1 MYLNLYILSSSAN
14 FSYVSPNL
22 FLVKYFKKHSQFPF
36 NHSTFA
42 AVMLKLNSKIISQK
56 FTCLKVF
63 FAFLFLTLII
73 QCKKDSVV
81 SSNLPQNSEVVRK
94 NDSVAKV
101 EIVEPAITYSPF
113 IFPKNKKDSAMAVF
127 NEKFSKDDQK
137 LILALSRLDLKNK
150 WRSDTLVIPDKIDET
165 LMSYS
170 PFPRNV
176 AVLSNVQKIVF
187 FSYPIQA
194 YALYEKGN
202 LVKWGPTSLGK
213 KSAQT
218 KRGLMFANWKKE
230 LAIST
235 VDKDWK
241 LPYNFNIHNTLGIG
255 WHQYDLPGFP
265 ASHSCL
271 RLLEEDAKFL
281 YNWAEQWTLTDG
293 GSKIKS
299 NGTPVLVFGDYNWG
313 GKNPWFNLSNDP
325 KSNDISEVEMNEII
339 EPNLSKI
346 LEEQKI
352 RDAVKAEREL
362 KTKETS
368 TL

>member
-1 MYLNLYILSSSAN
+1 
-14 FSYVSPNL
+14 
-22 FLVKYFKKHSQFPF
+22 
-36 NHSTFA
+36 
-42 AVMLKLNSKIISQK
+42 MLKLNSKIISQK
-56 FTCLKVF
+56 ISILKVF
-63 FAFLFLTLII
+63 FALSFLSLIV
-73 QCKKDSVV
+73 QCKKDGII
-81 SSNLPQNSEVVRK
+81 SSNVPHKSEVVSK
-94 NDSVAKV
+94 KDSAAKV
-101 EIVEPAITYSPF
+101 EVSEPKFNYSLF
-113 IFPKNKKDSAMAVF
+113 IFPKKKKDSAMAVF
-127 NEKFSKDDQK
+127 NERFSKEDQK
-137 LILALSRLDLKNK
+137 VILALSRLDLRNK
-150 WRSDTLVIPDKIDET
+150 WRSDTLVIPDKMDKT

-170 PFPRNV
+170 PFPKNLKI
-176 AVLSNVQKIVF
+176 LSNVQKMVF

-202 LVKWGPTSLGK
+202 LVKWGPTSMGK

-271 RLLEEDAKFL
+271 RLLEDDAKYL
-281 YNWAEQWTLTDG
+281 YNWAEQWILTDG

-299 NGTPVLVFGDYNWG
+299 NGTPVIVFGDYNWG
-313 GKNPWFNLSNDP
+313 GKKPWFNLGIDP
-325 KSNDISEVEMNEII
+325 HSNDISELELNEII

-346 LEEQKI
+346 LEEQGR
-352 RDAVKAEREL
+352 RDAVKAEQES
-362 KTKETS
+362 KAGETS
-368 TL
+368 EL